1 VCPQC
6 LLVSPFRGEE
16 KHPANP
22 LAISQRFLNFGAL
35 SLASYLVRSGFSSL
49 VLDEY
54 SQPPDRELIGDLSS
68 RFEDQSPIIVGVSSI
83 SSYSAGRTQQL
94 LTELSNLWPD
104 VPKVIGGQHFVGYWG
119 KEFAKHIPEAD
130 MLVAGEAEA
139 AMLEIM
145 KVFESGKNLESLVP
159 SDLPANVYWKCRDAV
174 HQGTRPASTRLP
186 IDDLNRVDYT
196 LYPGSEHLF
205 PSVEFSRGCPYSC
218 VFCAN
223 GRENRLGYRRASD
236 ASIAAAVGK
245 LVGSRDERP
254 LQFYMQASNFS
265 VTRKEAKSL
274 ELSLEKFS
282 KFAHWR
288 TEIRVDGVENGTMKT
303 LANAGLRVLDLGL
316 ESASPRI
323 LKLMHKTKNPDRYLA
338 DAKQVLSE
346 ATDAGIFTKVNFL
359 IHPGDTPDSVN
370 ESWSWLKSHSD
381 VISGVSSGV
390 TLEYPG
396 TPLSKDL
403 ARYKAKFGTERQEH
417 PLSNWGVFYLKP
429 SNSLSHSS
437 AESLAASIAQSMQTR
452 ADFARSK
459 SFGYLGADS
468 TPEEIL
474 ASLPEASHET
484 PYRK

>member
-174 HQGTRPASTRLP
+174 
-186 IDDLNRVDYT
+186 
-196 LYPGSEHLF
+196 
-205 PSVEFSRGCPYSC
+205 
-218 VFCAN
+218 
-223 GRENRLGYRRASD
+223 

-245 LVGSRDERP
+245 LVESRDERP

-288 TEIRVDGVENGTMKT
+288 TEIRVDGVENGTMKS

-459 SFGYLGADS
+459 SFGYLSADS